1 MVDDTNAITQK
12 QVEPFMRK
20 IESFLRDLD
29 SERGAYMNRCK
40 GIKSAIAESIND
52 AKEAGIPKTAMLA
65 ALETVKLQRRINKI
79 RAKLEEDAALEH
91 DMIIAAVEGM
101 EDLPLGIAAVEREK
115 REVAERKLRKNR
127 KRSAAVDKLSDE
139 GKGDE
144 ALH

>member
-1 MVDDTNAITQK
+1 MANPTNEISAA

-20 IESFLRDLD
+20 IESFLRDLE
-29 SERGAYMNRCK
+29 SERGSYMRRCQ
-40 GIKSAIAESIND
+40 GLRSAIEETLDD
-52 AKEAGIPKTAMLA
+52 AKTAGLPKAVMKA
-65 ALETVKLQRRINKI
+65 AIKTLELQRRINKL

-115 REVAERKLRKNR
+115 REAAERKLRRSR
-127 KRSAAVDKLSDE
+127 KRSAAVDKLSGE
-139 GKGDE
+139 GDE

>member
-1 MVDDTNAITQK
+1 MANPTNGITQD

-20 IESFLRDLD
+20 VESFLRDLE

-40 GIKSAIAESIND
+40 GLRSAIEETLDD
-52 AKEAGIPKTAMLA
+52 AKTAGIPKASMKA
-65 ALETVKLQRRINKI
+65 ALKTIELQRRINKL

-115 REVAERKLRKNR
+115 REAAERKLRKSR
-127 KRSAAVDKLSDE
+127 KRSAAIDKLNGE
-139 GKGDE
+139 GDE
-144 ALH
+144 AVH